1 MSKRENRVINAFINC
16 VKRGEYTF
24 EYACLLIEDT
34 QKYGYLTDE
43 AKEVFYAE
51 FENDEETDVDEVEV
65 EPTEEQEEQMRI
77 GGQGLFI
84 GKELYENNN

>member
-34 QKYGYLTDE
+34 QRYGYLTNE
-43 AKEVFYAE
+43 AKEIFYAE
-51 FENDEETDVDEVEV
+51 FENDDEAVVDEAVE
-65 EPTEEQEEQMRI
+65 EPAEE
-77 GGQGLFI
+77 L
-84 GKELYENNN
+84 KSNN

>member
-43 AKEVFYAE
+43 GKEKFYAE
-51 FENDEETDVDEVEV
+51 FEVEEAITEVAAHC
-65 EPTEEQEEQMRI
+65 
-77 GGQGLFI
+77 
-84 GKELYENNN
+84 K